1 VFSIGEFS
9 KITGLTVKTLR
20 FYHDKGL
27 LVPAFVDDRTGYRYF
42 DVHQIDKAR
51 LITGLRGLE
60 FSLEQIGEMLAA
72 SEDEADILDFLQR
85 QRTHLKQKMRQ
96 YRGIVGSL
104 DKIIQSERE
113 ARMAM
118 QNSTFTVEEKL
129 LDPVLIAGV
138 RMKGRY
144 SECGKGF
151 AKIGR
156 AFGRHISGKCFLMHY
171 DSEYKE
177 DDADFEA
184 CMPIRKGKEVD
195 GITVRELPGG
205 RCVTLLHKGPYQELS
220 RSYAKI
226 LTYIKEQGYEIVIP
240 TREVYLKGPGI
251 IFKGNP
257 KNYLTEIQVQI
268 TASAPAPGTPPSTS
282 SPSTRR

>member
-27 LVPAFVDDRTGYRYF
+27 LVPALVDDRTAYRYF
-42 DVHQIDKAR
+42 DFRQIDKAR
-51 LITGLRGLE
+51 VITRLRGLE
-60 FSLEQIGEMLAA
+60 FSLEQIGEIMAA

-85 QRTHLKQKMRQ
+85 QRTLLEQKMRQ

-104 DKIIQSERE
+104 DKIIQSEKE
-113 ARMAM
+113 ARMALH
-118 QNSTFTVEEKL
+118 NSTFEVEEKR
-129 LDPVLIAGV
+129 LDPLLIAGV
-138 RMKGRY
+138 RLKGRY

-156 AFGRHISGKCFLMHY
+156 AFGRHISGKCFLLHF
-171 DSEYKE
+171 DSEFKE

-184 CMPIRKGKEVD
+184 CMPIRKGKDVD
-195 GITVRELPGG
+195 GISVREIPGG
-205 RCVTLLHKGPYQELS
+205 RCVSLLHKGPYAELS
-220 RSYAKI
+220 RSYAKV
-226 LTYIKEQGYEIVIP
+226 LAYVKEHGYEIVMP
-240 TREVYLKGPGI
+240 TREVYLKGPGM

-257 KNYLTEIQVQI
+257 KNYLTEIQIQI